1 MAGKF
6 SMVGGS
12 LCLTDI
18 LAQAKLGHS
27 AFTRG
32 KNGKA
37 YFNFTQF
44 INDEPND
51 YGDHSSL
58 LLNSATKEKNVEEG
72 KIYIGRGKKLE
83 ATGGA
88 PIEANDQEFNIDES
102 DELPF

>member
-58 LLNSATKEKNVEEG
+58 LLNSKDKESATSEG

-83 ATGGA
+83 AGGGA
-88 PIEANDQEFNIDES
+88 PIEAGDQEFEVGE